1 VRYGSVCSGIEAA
14 SCAWEP
20 LGWTPV
26 FFAEIEKFPS
36 SLLAQQFPT
45 VPNLGDITKYKEWPD
60 ANIDVL
66 VGGTPCQAFSVAGLR
81 GGLTDPR
88 GNLTLTFL
96 GILDRFR
103 PRWFLWENVPGVLS
117 SRTDGRSDFGTFLDG
132 VSELGYGYAWR
143 VLDLQ
148 HAGVPQR
155 RRRVFVVGHSGDW
168 RRAAAVLLERESMS
182 GNPAPSR
189 AKGQGVAP
197 TISARTKGGGGLGTD
212 FDCDGG
218 LVPGTLQANGK
229 AAGSATQQDAE
240 SGMLI
245 AHTSGDGFWTEGAGT
260 LRARAQESHEHLI
273 AFGGNNQSGPI
284 EVSTALAALAAH
296 AGPAG
301 RLDFASETFI
311 VAADLRNVTSPGNR
325 SNPQPGDPCHTLHK
339 PEDTVLAFSSKD
351 HGADAGKISP
361 TLRSMG
367 HDGSHA
373 NGGGQVAVVIPIQ
386 ADASRDGVNQ
396 TASADAAGRVRKRDA
411 GLGVGEDGDPS
422 YTLQAGAPV
431 AIAFNARQDPINGP
445 INGPIDTDPMTS
457 AVAFES
463 RFVRNGR
470 GAPTDLVPPLKAQSG
485 QSGKGDAAPLVAT
498 ATHVRRI
505 TPTEAERLMGFPDG
519 WTDVPYR
526 GKPAADGP
534 RYKALGNSMGVPEI
548 AWIGRRIELVDKL
561 PGGEE

>member
-1 VRYGSVCSGIEAA
+1 MRYGSVCSGIEAA

-96 GILDRFR
+96 AILDRFR

-148 HAGVPQR
+148 FAGVPQR

-189 AKGQGVAP
+189 KAGQGITFDVAPSIGASGRGFARTGESRGPDCLIPEWPAEVAP
-197 TISARTKGGGGLGTD
+197 TL
-212 FDCDGG
+212 
-218 LVPGTLQANGK
+218 N
-229 AAGSATQQDAE
+229 
-240 SGMLI
+240 
-245 AHTSGDGFWTEGAGT
+245 AHFGDKFGYEDQHAMNGAG
-260 LRARAQESHEHLI
+260 LFVL
-273 AFGGNNQSGPI
+273 
-284 EVSTALAALAAH
+284 
-296 AGPAG
+296 
-301 RLDFASETFI
+301 
-311 VAADLRNVTSPGNR
+311 AADLRNVTSPWNR

-339 PEDTVLAFSSKD
+339 PGDTVIAFKASHFTRGKDGAPADVVPPLSADADKGDQDTLVLAFSSKD
-351 HGADAGKISP
+351 HGADAGEIAP

-373 NGGGQVAVVIPIQ
+373 NGGGQ
-386 ADASRDGVNQ
+386 
-396 TASADAAGRVRKRDA
+396 
-411 GLGVGEDGDPS
+411 
-422 YTLQAGAPV
+422 V

-463 RFVRNGR
+463 RYVRNGR
-470 GAPTDLVPPLKAQSG
+470 GAPSDLVPPLKAQSG

-498 ATHVRRI
+498 AMHVRRI

-519 WTDVPYR
+519 WTNVHHR